1 MTLRSPASAGSSQAG
16 PRSVAAFAAILDGTR
31 IACYAGMVQ
40 PLLARVHNG
49 RLVLDEATD
58 LPEGSVVELIA
69 ADDDVDSSE
78 LDSSI
83 ARGLAQ
89 ADRGETVSAA
99 DVLRRLRTK

>member
-1 MTLRSPASAGSSQAG
+1 
-16 PRSVAAFAAILDGTR
+16 
-31 IACYAGMVQ
+31 MVQ

-78 LDSSI
+78 LDASI